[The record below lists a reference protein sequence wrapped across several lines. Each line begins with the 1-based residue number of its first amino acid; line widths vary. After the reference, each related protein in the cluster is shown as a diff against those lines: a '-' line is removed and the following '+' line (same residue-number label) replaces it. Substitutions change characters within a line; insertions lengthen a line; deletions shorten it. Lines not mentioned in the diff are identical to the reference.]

1 MPKRRDPKP
10 QISEGNGYDMTVT
23 YAPSHRV
30 GNKSIKSHYQVNQQF
45 FSIHS
50 FNLSKLSVKT
60 KKTMEGVEE
69 TYTFS
74 SNVNRENARQAKP
87 PPVPEDIKPILDLHW
102 GGLLADKTP
111 EEFRKREWNKHW
123 KHNNFSVDKCYWRT
137 VYELG
142 KKYMPGG
149 EHDLMRIITDK
160 GYKPGNY
167 YYCQKFVDDLLE
179 GLQHPAWVSFRLT
192 PNGTLYLHQ
201 ISFLYQLNLERHL
214 GVRSQ
219 TFEEGAEFLLEDFSK
234 IQIKHKS
241 LASRMMHSVGFNL
254 RCCTRF

>member
-1 MPKRRDPKP
+1 MPKRRDPQPK
-10 QISEGNGYDMTVT
+10 ISEANGYDMTVT
-23 YAPSHRV
+23 YVPSHRA
-30 GNKSIKSHYQVNQQF
+30 GNKSIKSHYQANQQY

-50 FNLSKLSVKT
+50 FNISELSVKT
-60 KKTMEGVEE
+60 KKTTEGVEE

-74 SNVNRENARQAKP
+74 SNVNTPNHTQAAA

-102 GGLLADKTP
+102 GGLHDDKTP
-111 EEFRKREWNKHW
+111 EEFRKKEWNKHW
-123 KHNNFSVDKCYWRT
+123 KHNTFSDDKCYWRT

-167 YYCQKFVDDLLE
+167 YDCKKFVDDLLK
-179 GLQHPAWVSFRLT
+179 GLQHPAWVSFRPT

-201 ISFLYQLNLERHL
+201 ISFLYHLNLERHL
-214 GVRSQ
+214 GVKGQ
-219 TFEEGAEFLLEDFSK
+219 TYKKGAKFLFEDFSK

-241 LASRMMHSVGFNL
+241 LASRMMHSIGL
-254 RCCTRF
+254 KLSCTKF